1 MKGSNVRISERH
13 INANFND
20 FIDDNA
26 NVGDD
31 EFNNI
36 SVGHGDRFWQ
46 PRNR

>member
-1 MKGSNVRISERH
+1 MKGSNVRMSERY

-20 FIDDNA
+20 FDDNA

-36 SVGHGDRFWQ
+36 SMGHGDRFWQ